1 MIMEK
6 LLDVLLVDEDVVEL
20 DDNDDLWWVLGG
32 RGWVLAGAND
42 YKSLKRDGLPL
53 LCHVG

>member
-32 RGWVLAGAND
+32 SSWVLAGAND
-42 YKSLKRDGLPL
+42 
-53 LCHVG
+53 

>member
-1 MIMEK
+1 MKMIMEK

-32 RGWVLAGAND
+32 SGWVLAGAND
-42 YKSLKRDGLPL
+42 
-53 LCHVG
+53 

>member
-42 YKSLKRDGLPL
+42 
-53 LCHVG
+53 